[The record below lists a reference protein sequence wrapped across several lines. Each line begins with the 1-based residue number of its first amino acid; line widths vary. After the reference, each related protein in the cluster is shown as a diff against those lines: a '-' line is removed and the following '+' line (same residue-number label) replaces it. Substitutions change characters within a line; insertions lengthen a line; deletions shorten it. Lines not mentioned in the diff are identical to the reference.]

1 MSSFF
6 FEPTVDPGADV
17 SFFLVPREPN
27 DQLSSLAL
35 LDLAELMGKGQ
46 SVLEKSD
53 LEVRSVVEQEVRRR
67 GGEENKPPVP
77 PFALLL
83 IPELEQEEDVV
94 EHVDVVVED
103 DDDAVPFNAWSC
115 ALAANAFSYKGPGWL
130 RPSGRD
136 TNKSRLRFRRSSGSL
151 MAEDGT
157 KGRLLAD
164 GGRRRLSN
172 SDADSDDEMME

>member
-27 DQLSSLAL
+27 DQLSSFVL
-35 LDLAELMGKGQ
+35 LDLAGLMGKGQ

-53 LEVRSVVEQEVRRR
+53 LEVRSVVEHEVRSL

-83 IPELEQEEDVV
+83 IPELEQDDVV
-94 EHVDVVVED
+94 EHVDAVVVVED
-103 DDDAVPFNAWSC
+103 DADDAVPFSA
-115 ALAANAFSYKGPGWL
+115 
-130 RPSGRD
+130 
-136 TNKSRLRFRRSSGSL
+136 
-151 MAEDGT
+151 
-157 KGRLLAD
+157 
-164 GGRRRLSN
+164 
-172 SDADSDDEMME
+172 